1 MNKPELIADY
11 KHYLKFWNDQAMI
24 NLVAYE
30 QFLKEVHNQVL
41 SPEER
46 QEIYNYEQTRTR

>member
-1 MNKPELIADY
+1 MNTPELIVDY
-11 KHYLKFWNDQAMI
+11 NRYLRFWNDQAVI

-30 QFLKEVHNQVL
+30 RFLKEVHHVTL

-46 QEIYNYEQTRTR
+46 QAIYNYEQTRTR